1 MNKCLLAFVLLFAFA
16 SCEKI
21 HTIFRA
27 YDGHCDKNGGGF
39 LEVDFRSKELITSKI
54 QFDILLKSKTTDEV
68 INATCWA
75 EGKGVEST
83 FVSDEADTA
92 QDSLMSDSEGARLRN
107 LQEEDVYY
115 AGCHFTSPEDSGEFE
130 VAVPDDSEFEVPNP
144 LPVYL
149 VHCLSAD
156 QARGRM
162 KIALSWRQVNSF
174 DLKAFTFM
182 FYAFTSANIKVTD
195 TIIFKLWALKGNR
208 RLKKIEATC
217 ALEGGSDITVSA
229 ESPIAPAAFKCSFAD
244 QVEGL
249 DLDDIEIASSEGVA
263 GFPLDFDLL
272 RPKWVDYLIKIGKL
286 KNALYMTNIPIF
298 PKVTADDIK
307 FADDFSFFTWKIP
320 FTQTDL
326 DIKVGDFFKFPLTF
340 PTGIK
345 MKAIIEALADGYMTL
360 RFEIQG
366 EIDDSPLIWEQTVIS
381 FNGIEVMVL
390 PSFETISITTK
401 GCPEDNE
408 PLISDEPMVQFS
420 DLSDIPAFEDKPMT
434 LEEALRRAL
443 IPLSFRQLNGFQASG
458 EEITFNFHALS
469 TKDLKVDGNYSSI
482 ILIIQLV
489 GTDGVE
495 DDTHEANCT
504 LQKDVT
510 LGNEKLV
517 QANYVCKVEG
527 ISGAENYLSL
537 RLNKSD
543 DVAGLPSDEALLNPN
558 ITDTAIEDNELKN
571 CTEDSSVPPVFTFE
585 SIDNSSAQTE
595 GIFIINGTFDKE
607 PNVEDKLE
615 FPLTYPEGVT
625 LKCTVIEGGLE
636 CKPDAEVDDTI
647 VMEQTIMS
655 KGADELFILSS
666 VVGPNMT
673 LENGVLKDAEKKLDV
688 QISFRQVSHVEAI
701 DHGIKFFFA
710 AWVNAALKAGETVNM
725 KVVLDEG
732 AKKVEKNASCVLKAD
747 VASSEE
753 AVQGDFDCTVQ
764 LDDGEQVPAENLT
777 VSTTDNE
784 EIGGCDE
791 LSAEEASPNK
801 TDAAIEESKSLNNSL
816 AITYDLS
823 IEENKNN
830 TNITPPTF
838 NIQKIDSGL
847 CARKGKMIV
856 TGTFDKDITEE
867 LTFEIPLSFPMT
879 DIKCTVESATA
890 NTQVDLTCKIQ
901 KVKKFARF
909 RRFVFEPRMIK
920 NKKKAV
926 VFVKGYKNEGEG
938 EEEQDMRA
946 SYNEIREQKMKKKKN
961 AKVSF
966 LQLGP
971 PPSGFLFFMAL
982 MKLPGFSPFAT
993 ITYQVSFIT
1002 EGRRLRALAE
1012 EEKDGQLECS
1022 VDDKSANTNVALL
1035 NCKDKAGTVSSVKK
1049 MDLADTNIG
1058 GTPEAA
1064 QVETNPAYDYSKNLD
1079 VDVPQVNITG
1089 IEKGTCSTTGQYKIT
1104 GTASTSLKAGSK
1116 ITIPF
1121 SSPDSSG
1128 LCEVTSS
1135 GTTVE
1140 MTCENTQ
1147 RFDAPKEMIIL
1158 PQMIYEADDTTPYFQ
1173 ITNSYTKPNAFSCI
1187 ISDKSL
1193 KNDVGNIGS
1202 SGSGTGQKLFASK
1215 SSGGLSGGAIA
1226 GIVIACVAAVAIVGA
1241 VIALSSKGFGA
1252 KGAEA
1257 THAAVDNSSS
1267 LNKFALNNQNA
1278 NIV

>member
-92 QDSLMSDSEGARLRN
+92 QESLMSDSEGARLRN

-130 VAVPDDSEFEVPNP
+130 VAVADDSEFEVPNP
-144 LPVYL
+144 LSVYL

-162 KIALSWRQVNSF
+162 NIALSWRQINSF

-195 TIIFKLWALKGNR
+195 TIIFKLWVLKGKR

-244 QVEGL
+244 QVAGL
-249 DLDDIEIASSEGVA
+249 DLDDIEIASSDGVA
-263 GFPLDFDLL
+263 GFPLDPELL
-272 RPKWVDYLIKIGKL
+272 SPKWIDYLIKIGKL

-307 FADDFSFFTWKIP
+307 FTDDFSFFTWKIP

-360 RFEIQG
+360 KFEIQG

-420 DLSDIPAFEDKPMT
+420 DLSDIPAFENKPMT
-434 LEEALRRAL
+434 LEEALKRYE
-443 IPLSFRQLNGFQASG
+443 IPLSFRQINDIKKSG

-469 TKDLKVDGNYSSI
+469 TKDLKVGGNYSSI

-489 GTDGVE
+489 GEDGVE
-495 DDTHEANCT
+495 DETHEASCT
-504 LQKDVT
+504 LQQDVT
-510 LGNEKLV
+510 LGSDKLV
-517 QANYVCKVEG
+517 QANYLCKVEDTG
-527 ISGAENYLSL
+527 NYDSL
-537 RLNKSD
+537 RLNSSD
-543 DVAGLPSDEALLNPN
+543 DVAGLPSDEALRNPN
-558 ITDTAIEDNELKN
+558 ITDLAIADNELKD
-571 CTEDSSVPPVFTFE
+571 CAKDSSVPPVFTVE
-585 SIDNSSAQTE
+585 SIDNSTAETE

-607 PNVEDKLE
+607 PNVADKLE

-625 LKCTVIEGGLE
+625 LQCTVEEGKLK
-636 CKPDAEVDDTI
+636 CKPDAKVNDTI

-655 KGADELFILSS
+655 KGADELFILGSFS
-666 VVGPNMT
+666 QAN
-673 LENGVLKDAEKKLDV
+673 LSCENGVLKDAEKKV
-688 QISFRQVSHVEAI
+688 KVEISFRQVSHIEAI

-710 AWVNAALKAGETVNM
+710 AWVNSGLKAGETINM
-725 KVVLDEG
+725 KVLLDEG

-747 VASSEE
+747 VPSSQD

-764 LDDGEQVPAENLT
+764 LDDGEQVPPQNLT
-777 VSTTDNE
+777 VSTTDND

-791 LSAEEASPNK
+791 LSDEEASPTK

-830 TNITPPTF
+830 GNITPPTF
-838 NIQKIDSGL
+838 NIEQIDTEL
-847 CARKGKMIV
+847 CAEKGKMIV

-867 LTFEIPLSFPMT
+867 LTFEIPLSFPMS

-890 NTQVDLTCKIQ
+890 NTKVDLTCKIQ
-901 KVKKFARF
+901 KVKRFARF
-909 RRFVFEPRMIK
+909 KRFVFEPRMIK

-926 VFVKGYKNEGEG
+926 VFVKGSVLEG
-938 EEEQDMRA
+938 EEEEYMEY
-946 SYNEIREQKMKKKKN
+946 SYNEIREMQIKKKKN

-971 PPSGFLFFMAL
+971 PQPGFLFFMAL
-982 MKLPGFSPFAT
+982 MKLPGFSALNSTT

-1002 EGRRLRALAE
+1002 EGRRLRSLAQ

-1022 VDDKSANTNVALL
+1022 VNDTSADTNVALL

-1049 MDLADTNIG
+1049 MDLADPNIG

-1064 QVETNPAYDYSKNLD
+1064 KIETNPAYDYSKNLN
-1079 VDVPQVNITG
+1079 VDVPQVNITS
-1089 IEKGTCSTTGQYKIT
+1089 IEKGTCSTTGQYIIK
-1104 GTASTSLKAGSK
+1104 GTASTSLAEGSK

-1128 LCEVTSS
+1128 LCHVSS
-1135 GTTVE
+1135 GTSVV

-1147 RFDAPKEMIIL
+1147 RFDAPKAMIIL
-1158 PQMIYEADDTTPYFQ
+1158 PQMIYAEDDTTPYFQ
-1173 ITNSYTKPNAFSCI
+1173 ITNTYTKPITFSCV

-1202 SGSGTGQKLFASK
+1202 SGSGSDQIYSKK
-1215 SSGGLSGGAIA
+1215 SSSGLSGGAIA
-1226 GIVIACVAAVAIVGA
+1226 GIVIGCVAAVAIIGA
-1241 VIALSSKGFGA
+1241 VIALLSKRFSSK
-1252 KGAEA
+1252 KEDIS
-1257 THAAVDNSSS
+1257 AVGDNSST
-1267 LNKFALNNQNA
+1267 LNKFSLNNQNA

>member
-1 MNKCLLAFVLLFAFA
+1 
-16 SCEKI
+16 
-21 HTIFRA
+21 
-27 YDGHCDKNGGGF
+27 
-39 LEVDFRSKELITSKI
+39 
-54 QFDILLKSKTTDEV
+54 
-68 INATCWA
+68 
-75 EGKGVEST
+75 
-83 FVSDEADTA
+83 
-92 QDSLMSDSEGARLRN
+92 
-107 LQEEDVYY
+107 
-115 AGCHFTSPEDSGEFE
+115 
-130 VAVPDDSEFEVPNP
+130 
-144 LPVYL
+144 
-149 VHCLSAD
+149 
-156 QARGRM
+156 
-162 KIALSWRQVNSF
+162 
-174 DLKAFTFM
+174 
-182 FYAFTSANIKVTD
+182 
-195 TIIFKLWALKGNR
+195 
-208 RLKKIEATC
+208 
-217 ALEGGSDITVSA
+217 
-229 ESPIAPAAFKCSFAD
+229 
-244 QVEGL
+244 
-249 DLDDIEIASSEGVA
+249 
-263 GFPLDFDLL
+263 
-272 RPKWVDYLIKIGKL
+272 
-286 KNALYMTNIPIF
+286 
-298 PKVTADDIK
+298 
-307 FADDFSFFTWKIP
+307 
-320 FTQTDL
+320 
-326 DIKVGDFFKFPLTF
+326 
-340 PTGIK
+340 
-345 MKAIIEALADGYMTL
+345 
-360 RFEIQG
+360 
-366 EIDDSPLIWEQTVIS
+366 
-381 FNGIEVMVL
+381 
-390 PSFETISITTK
+390 
-401 GCPEDNE
+401 
-408 PLISDEPMVQFS
+408 
-420 DLSDIPAFEDKPMT
+420 
-434 LEEALRRAL
+434 
-443 IPLSFRQLNGFQASG
+443 
-458 EEITFNFHALS
+458 
-469 TKDLKVDGNYSSI
+469 
-482 ILIIQLV
+482 
-489 GTDGVE
+489 
-495 DDTHEANCT
+495 
-504 LQKDVT
+504 
-510 LGNEKLV
+510 
-517 QANYVCKVEG
+517 
-527 ISGAENYLSL
+527 
-537 RLNKSD
+537 
-543 DVAGLPSDEALLNPN
+543 
-558 ITDTAIEDNELKN
+558 
-571 CTEDSSVPPVFTFE
+571 
-585 SIDNSSAQTE
+585 
-595 GIFIINGTFDKE
+595 
-607 PNVEDKLE
+607 
-615 FPLTYPEGVT
+615 
-625 LKCTVIEGGLE
+625 
-636 CKPDAEVDDTI
+636 
-647 VMEQTIMS
+647 
-655 KGADELFILSS
+655 
-666 VVGPNMT
+666 
-673 LENGVLKDAEKKLDV
+673 
-688 QISFRQVSHVEAI
+688 
-701 DHGIKFFFA
+701 
-710 AWVNAALKAGETVNM
+710 M

-747 VASSEE
+747 VPSSQD

-764 LDDGEQVPAENLT
+764 LDDGEQVPPQNLT
-777 VSTTDNE
+777 VSTTDND

-791 LSAEEASPNK
+791 LSDEEASPTK

-830 TNITPPTF
+830 GNITPPTF
-838 NIQKIDSGL
+838 NIEQIDTEL
-847 CARKGKMIV
+847 CAEKGKMIV

-909 RRFVFEPRMIK
+909 KRFVFEPRMIK

-993 ITYQVSFIT
+993 ITTITYQVSFIT

-1049 MDLADTNIG
+1049 MDLADPNIG

-1104 GTASTSLKAGSK
+1104 GTASKSLKAGSK

-1257 THAAVDNSSS
+1257 TQAAVDNSSS

>member
-83 FVSDEADTA
+83 FVSDMLDTA
-92 QDSLMSDSEGARLRN
+92 QESLMSDSEGARLRN

-162 KIALSWRQVNSF
+162 KIALSWRQVNGF

-263 GFPLDFDLL
+263 GFPLDPELL
-272 RPKWVDYLIKIGKL
+272 SPKWIDYLIKIGKL

-307 FADDFSFFTWKIP
+307 FTDDFSFFTWKIP

-434 LEEALRRAL
+434 LEEALRRAK

-469 TKDLKVDGNYSSI
+469 TKDLTVGGNYSSI

-489 GTDGVE
+489 GEDGVE
-495 DDTHEANCT
+495 DETHEASCT
-504 LQKDVT
+504 LQQDVT
-510 LGNEKLV
+510 LGSDKLV
-517 QANYVCKVEG
+517 QANYLCKVEDTG
-527 ISGAENYLSL
+527 NYDSL
-537 RLNKSD
+537 HK
-543 DVAGLPSDEALLNPN
+543 
-558 ITDTAIEDNELKN
+558 
-571 CTEDSSVPPVFTFE
+571 
-585 SIDNSSAQTE
+585 Q
-595 GIFIINGTFDKE
+595 
-607 PNVEDKLE
+607 
-615 FPLTYPEGVT
+615 
-625 LKCTVIEGGLE
+625 
-636 CKPDAEVDDTI
+636 
-647 VMEQTIMS
+647 
-655 KGADELFILSS
+655 
-666 VVGPNMT
+666 
-673 LENGVLKDAEKKLDV
+673 
-688 QISFRQVSHVEAI
+688 
-701 DHGIKFFFA
+701 
-710 AWVNAALKAGETVNM
+710 
-725 KVVLDEG
+725 
-732 AKKVEKNASCVLKAD
+732 
-747 VASSEE
+747 
-753 AVQGDFDCTVQ
+753 
-764 LDDGEQVPAENLT
+764 
-777 VSTTDNE
+777 
-784 EIGGCDE
+784 
-791 LSAEEASPNK
+791 
-801 TDAAIEESKSLNNSL
+801 
-816 AITYDLS
+816 
-823 IEENKNN
+823 
-830 TNITPPTF
+830 
-838 NIQKIDSGL
+838 
-847 CARKGKMIV
+847 
-856 TGTFDKDITEE
+856 
-867 LTFEIPLSFPMT
+867 
-879 DIKCTVESATA
+879 
-890 NTQVDLTCKIQ
+890 
-901 KVKKFARF
+901 
-909 RRFVFEPRMIK
+909 
-920 NKKKAV
+920 
-926 VFVKGYKNEGEG
+926 
-938 EEEQDMRA
+938 
-946 SYNEIREQKMKKKKN
+946 
-961 AKVSF
+961 
-966 LQLGP
+966 
-971 PPSGFLFFMAL
+971 
-982 MKLPGFSPFAT
+982 
-993 ITYQVSFIT
+993 
-1002 EGRRLRALAE
+1002 
-1012 EEKDGQLECS
+1012 
-1022 VDDKSANTNVALL
+1022 
-1035 NCKDKAGTVSSVKK
+1035 
-1049 MDLADTNIG
+1049 
-1058 GTPEAA
+1058 
-1064 QVETNPAYDYSKNLD
+1064 
-1079 VDVPQVNITG
+1079 
-1089 IEKGTCSTTGQYKIT
+1089 
-1104 GTASTSLKAGSK
+1104 
-1116 ITIPF
+1116 
-1121 SSPDSSG
+1121 
-1128 LCEVTSS
+1128 
-1135 GTTVE
+1135 
-1140 MTCENTQ
+1140 
-1147 RFDAPKEMIIL
+1147 
-1158 PQMIYEADDTTPYFQ
+1158 
-1173 ITNSYTKPNAFSCI
+1173 
-1187 ISDKSL
+1187 
-1193 KNDVGNIGS
+1193 
-1202 SGSGTGQKLFASK
+1202 
-1215 SSGGLSGGAIA
+1215 
-1226 GIVIACVAAVAIVGA
+1226 
-1241 VIALSSKGFGA
+1241 
-1252 KGAEA
+1252 
-1257 THAAVDNSSS
+1257 
-1267 LNKFALNNQNA
+1267 
-1278 NIV
+1278 

>member
-83 FVSDEADTA
+83 FVSDMLDTA
-92 QDSLMSDSEGARLRN
+92 QESLMSDSEGARLRN

-162 KIALSWRQVNSF
+162 KIALSWRQINSF

-195 TIIFKLWALKGNR
+195 TIIFKLWVLKGKR

-244 QVEGL
+244 QVAGL
-249 DLDDIEIASSEGVA
+249 DLEDIEIASSDGVA

-434 LEEALRRAL
+434 LEEALKRYE
-443 IPLSFRQLNGFQASG
+443 IPLSFRQINDIKKSG

-469 TKDLKVDGNYSSI
+469 TKDLKVGGNYSSI

-489 GTDGVE
+489 GEDGVE
-495 DDTHEANCT
+495 DETHEASCT
-504 LQKDVT
+504 LQQDVT
-510 LGNEKLV
+510 LGSDKLV
-517 QANYVCKVEG
+517 QANYLCKVEDTG
-527 ISGAENYLSL
+527 NYDSL
-537 RLNKSD
+537 RLNSSD
-543 DVAGLPSDEALLNPN
+543 DVAGLPSDEALRNPN
-558 ITDTAIEDNELKN
+558 ITDLAIADNELKD
-571 CTEDSSVPPVFTFE
+571 CAKDSSVPPVFTVE
-585 SIDNSSAQTE
+585 SIDNSTAETE

-607 PNVEDKLE
+607 PNVADKLE

-625 LKCTVIEGGLE
+625 LQCTVIEGGLE
-636 CKPDAEVDDTI
+636 CKPDAKVNDTI

-655 KGADELFILSS
+655 KGADELFILGSFS
-666 VVGPNMT
+666 QAN
-673 LENGVLKDAEKKLDV
+673 LSCENGVLKDAEKKV
-688 QISFRQVSHVEAI
+688 KVEISFRQVSHVEAI

-710 AWVNAALKAGETVNM
+710 AWVNSGLKAGETINM
-725 KVVLDEG
+725 KVLLDEG

-747 VASSEE
+747 VPSSQD

-764 LDDGEQVPAENLT
+764 LDDGEQVPPQNLT
-777 VSTTDNE
+777 VSTTDND

-791 LSAEEASPNK
+791 LSDEEASPTK

-830 TNITPPTF
+830 GNITPPTF
-838 NIQKIDSGL
+838 NIEQIDTEL
-847 CARKGKMIV
+847 CAEKGKMIV

-867 LTFEIPLSFPMT
+867 LTFEIPLSFPMS

-890 NTQVDLTCKIQ
+890 NTKVDLTCKIQ
-901 KVKKFARF
+901 KVKRFARF
-909 RRFVFEPRMIK
+909 KRFVFEPRMIK

-926 VFVKGYKNEGEG
+926 VFVKGSVLEG
-938 EEEQDMRA
+938 EEEEYMEY
-946 SYNEIREQKMKKKKN
+946 SYNEIREMQIKKKKN

-971 PPSGFLFFMAL
+971 PQPGFLFFMAL
-982 MKLPGFSPFAT
+982 MKLPGFSALNSTT

-1002 EGRRLRALAE
+1002 EGRRLRSLAQ

-1022 VDDKSANTNVALL
+1022 VNDTSADTNVALL

-1049 MDLADTNIG
+1049 MDLADPNIG

-1064 QVETNPAYDYSKNLD
+1064 KIETNPAYDYSKNLN
-1079 VDVPQVNITG
+1079 VDVPKVNITS
-1089 IEKGTCSTTGQYKIT
+1089 IEKGTCSTTGQYIIK
-1104 GTASTSLKAGSK
+1104 GTASTSLAEGSK

-1128 LCEVTSS
+1128 LCHVSS
-1135 GTTVE
+1135 GTSVV

-1147 RFDAPKEMIIL
+1147 RFDAPKAMIIL
-1158 PQMIYEADDTTPYFQ
+1158 PQMIYAEDDTTPYFQ
-1173 ITNSYTKPNAFSCI
+1173 ITNTYTKPITFSCV

-1202 SGSGTGQKLFASK
+1202 SGSGSGQTYSKK
-1215 SSGGLSGGAIA
+1215 SSSGLSGGAIA
-1226 GIVIACVAAVAIVGA
+1226 GIVIGCVAAVAIIGA
-1241 VIALSSKGFGA
+1241 VIALLSKRFSSK
-1252 KGAEA
+1252 KEDIS
-1257 THAAVDNSSS
+1257 AVGDNSST
-1267 LNKFALNNQNA
+1267 LNKFSLNNQNA

>member
-27 YDGHCDKNGGGF
+27 YDGHCDKDGGGF

-83 FVSDEADTA
+83 FVSDMLDTA
-92 QDSLMSDSEGARLRN
+92 QESLMSDSEGARLRN

-182 FYAFTSANIKVTD
+182 FYAFTSANIKATD
-195 TIIFKLWALKGNR
+195 TIKFKLWALKGKM

-217 ALEGGSDITVSA
+217 ALEGGSDITVSD
-229 ESPIAPAAFKCSFAD
+229 SNQIVPVAFKCSFAD
-244 QVEGL
+244 QVAGL
-249 DLDDIEIASSEGVA
+249 DLEDIEIASSDGVA

-298 PKVTADDIK
+298 PSISADAIS
-307 FADDFSFFTWKIP
+307 FTGDFSFFTWKIP

-345 MKAIIEALADGYMTL
+345 MKVIIEALADGYMTL
-360 RFEIQG
+360 KFEIQG
-366 EIDDSPLIWEQTVIS
+366 EIDNSPLIWEQTVIS

-390 PSFETISITTK
+390 PAFETKAITTK
-401 GCPEDNE
+401 GCPEDSE
-408 PLISDEPMVQFS
+408 PITSDEPLLPPGS
-420 DLSDIPAFEDKPMT
+420 ENLLTSDIPEFEDKPMT
-434 LEEALRRAL
+434 LEEALRRAE

-469 TKDLKVDGNYSSI
+469 TKDLTVDGNYSSI

-510 LGNEKLV
+510 LGSEKLV
-517 QANYVCKVEG
+517 QANYVCKVE
-527 ISGAENYLSL
+527 IVGAENYISL

-571 CTEDSSVPPVFTFE
+571 CTEDSSVPPVFTFKY
-585 SIDNSSAQTE
+585 IDNSSAQTE
-595 GIFIINGTFDKE
+595 GTFIINGTFDKE

-636 CKPDAEVDDTI
+636 CKPDAEVNDTI

-655 KGADELFILSS
+655 KGADELFILGS
-666 VVGPNMT
+666 VVGHNMT
-673 LENGVLKDAEKKLDV
+673 LENGVLIDAEKKLDV

-747 VASSEE
+747 VPSSQD

-838 NIQKIDSGL
+838 NIKNIDSGL

-982 MKLPGFSPFAT
+982 MKLPGFRAFPSTT

-1002 EGRRLRALAE
+1002 EGRRLRSLAQ

-1022 VDDKSANTNVALL
+1022 VDDTSANTTVALL

-1049 MDLADTNIG
+1049 WI
-1058 GTPEAA
+1058 
-1064 QVETNPAYDYSKNLD
+1064 
-1079 VDVPQVNITG
+1079 
-1089 IEKGTCSTTGQYKIT
+1089 
-1104 GTASTSLKAGSK
+1104 
-1116 ITIPF
+1116 
-1121 SSPDSSG
+1121 
-1128 LCEVTSS
+1128 
-1135 GTTVE
+1135 
-1140 MTCENTQ
+1140 
-1147 RFDAPKEMIIL
+1147 
-1158 PQMIYEADDTTPYFQ
+1158 
-1173 ITNSYTKPNAFSCI
+1173 
-1187 ISDKSL
+1187 
-1193 KNDVGNIGS
+1193 
-1202 SGSGTGQKLFASK
+1202 
-1215 SSGGLSGGAIA
+1215 
-1226 GIVIACVAAVAIVGA
+1226 
-1241 VIALSSKGFGA
+1241 
-1252 KGAEA
+1252 
-1257 THAAVDNSSS
+1257 
-1267 LNKFALNNQNA
+1267 
-1278 NIV
+1278 

>member
-1 MNKCLLAFVLLFAFA
+1 MNKCLLAFVLLLAFA

-27 YDGHCDKNGGGF
+27 YDGHCDKDGGGF

-83 FVSDEADTA
+83 FVSDMLDTA
-92 QDSLMSDSEGARLRN
+92 QESLMSDSEGARLRN

-195 TIIFKLWALKGNR
+195 TIIFKLWVLKGKR

-217 ALEGGSDITVSA
+217 ALDGSDITVSA

-249 DLDDIEIASSEGVA
+249 DLDDIEIASSDGVA
-263 GFPLDFDLL
+263 GFPLDPELL
-272 RPKWVDYLIKIGKL
+272 SPKWIDYLIKIGKL

-307 FADDFSFFTWKIP
+307 FADDFSFFTWKIQ

-420 DLSDIPAFEDKPMT
+420 DLSDIPAFENKPMT
-434 LEEALRRAL
+434 LEEALRRAE
-443 IPLSFRQLNGFQASG
+443 IPLSFRQINDIKKSG

-469 TKDLKVDGNYSSI
+469 TKDLTVGGNYSSI

-489 GTDGVE
+489 GEDGVE
-495 DDTHEANCT
+495 DETHEASCT
-504 LQKDVT
+504 LQQDVT
-510 LGNEKLV
+510 LGSDKLV
-517 QANYVCKVEG
+517 QANYLCKVEDTG
-527 ISGAENYLSL
+527 NYDSL
-537 RLNKSD
+537 RLNSSD
-543 DVAGLPSDEALLNPN
+543 DVAGLPSDEALRNPN
-558 ITDTAIEDNELKN
+558 ITDLAIADNELKD
-571 CTEDSSVPPVFTFE
+571 CAKDSSVPPVFTVE
-585 SIDNSSAQTE
+585 SIDNSTAETE

-607 PNVEDKLE
+607 PNVADKLE

-625 LKCTVIEGGLE
+625 LQCTVEEGKLK
-636 CKPDAEVDDTI
+636 CKPDAKVNDTI

-655 KGADELFILSS
+655 KGADELFILGSFS
-666 VVGPNMT
+666 QAN
-673 LENGVLKDAEKKLDV
+673 LSCENGVLKDAEKKV
-688 QISFRQVSHVEAI
+688 KVEISFRQVSHVEAI

-710 AWVNAALKAGETVNM
+710 AWVNSGLKAGETINM
-725 KVVLDEG
+725 KVLLDEG

-747 VASSEE
+747 VPSSQD

-764 LDDGEQVPAENLT
+764 LDDGEEVPPQNLT
-777 VSTTDNE
+777 VSTTDND

-791 LSAEEASPNK
+791 LSDEEASPTK

-830 TNITPPTF
+830 GNITPPTF
-838 NIQKIDSGL
+838 NIEQIDTEL
-847 CARKGKMIV
+847 CAEKGKMIV

-867 LTFEIPLSFPMT
+867 LTFEIPLSFPMS

-890 NTQVDLTCKIQ
+890 NTKVDLTCKIQ
-901 KVKKFARF
+901 KVKRFARF
-909 RRFVFEPRMIK
+909 KRFVFEPRMIK

-926 VFVKGYKNEGEG
+926 VFVKGSVLEG
-938 EEEQDMRA
+938 EEEEYMEY
-946 SYNEIREQKMKKKKN
+946 SYNEIREMQIKKKKN

-971 PPSGFLFFMAL
+971 PQPGFLFFMAL
-982 MKLPGFSPFAT
+982 MKLPGFIAFPSPT

-1022 VDDKSANTNVALL
+1022 VNDTSANTNVALL

-1049 MDLADTNIG
+1049 MDLADPNIG

-1064 QVETNPAYDYSKNLD
+1064 KIETNPAYDYSKNLN
-1079 VDVPQVNITG
+1079 VDVPQVNITS
-1089 IEKGTCSTTGQYKIT
+1089 IEKGTCSTTGQYIIK
-1104 GTASTSLKAGSK
+1104 GTASTSLAEGSK

-1128 LCEVTSS
+1128 LCHVSS
-1135 GTTVE
+1135 GTSVV

-1147 RFDAPKEMIIL
+1147 RFDAPKAMIIL
-1158 PQMIYEADDTTPYFQ
+1158 PQMIYAEDDTTPYFQ
-1173 ITNSYTKPNAFSCI
+1173 ITNTYTKPITFSCV

-1202 SGSGTGQKLFASK
+1202 SGSGSDQIYSKK
-1215 SSGGLSGGAIA
+1215 SSSGLSGGAIA
-1226 GIVIACVAAVAIVGA
+1226 GIVIGCVAAVAIIGA
-1241 VIALSSKGFGA
+1241 VIALLSKRFSSK
-1252 KGAEA
+1252 KEDIS
-1257 THAAVDNSSS
+1257 AVGDNSST
-1267 LNKFALNNQNA
+1267 LNKFSLNNQNA

>member
-1 MNKCLLAFVLLFAFA
+1 
-16 SCEKI
+16 
-21 HTIFRA
+21 
-27 YDGHCDKNGGGF
+27 
-39 LEVDFRSKELITSKI
+39 
-54 QFDILLKSKTTDEV
+54 
-68 INATCWA
+68 
-75 EGKGVEST
+75 
-83 FVSDEADTA
+83 
-92 QDSLMSDSEGARLRN
+92 
-107 LQEEDVYY
+107 
-115 AGCHFTSPEDSGEFE
+115 
-130 VAVPDDSEFEVPNP
+130 
-144 LPVYL
+144 
-149 VHCLSAD
+149 
-156 QARGRM
+156 
-162 KIALSWRQVNSF
+162 
-174 DLKAFTFM
+174 
-182 FYAFTSANIKVTD
+182 
-195 TIIFKLWALKGNR
+195 
-208 RLKKIEATC
+208 
-217 ALEGGSDITVSA
+217 
-229 ESPIAPAAFKCSFAD
+229 
-244 QVEGL
+244 
-249 DLDDIEIASSEGVA
+249 
-263 GFPLDFDLL
+263 
-272 RPKWVDYLIKIGKL
+272 
-286 KNALYMTNIPIF
+286 
-298 PKVTADDIK
+298 
-307 FADDFSFFTWKIP
+307 
-320 FTQTDL
+320 
-326 DIKVGDFFKFPLTF
+326 
-340 PTGIK
+340 
-345 MKAIIEALADGYMTL
+345 
-360 RFEIQG
+360 
-366 EIDDSPLIWEQTVIS
+366 
-381 FNGIEVMVL
+381 
-390 PSFETISITTK
+390 
-401 GCPEDNE
+401 
-408 PLISDEPMVQFS
+408 
-420 DLSDIPAFEDKPMT
+420 
-434 LEEALRRAL
+434 
-443 IPLSFRQLNGFQASG
+443 
-458 EEITFNFHALS
+458 
-469 TKDLKVDGNYSSI
+469 
-482 ILIIQLV
+482 
-489 GTDGVE
+489 
-495 DDTHEANCT
+495 
-504 LQKDVT
+504 
-510 LGNEKLV
+510 
-517 QANYVCKVEG
+517 
-527 ISGAENYLSL
+527 
-537 RLNKSD
+537 
-543 DVAGLPSDEALLNPN
+543 
-558 ITDTAIEDNELKN
+558 
-571 CTEDSSVPPVFTFE
+571 
-585 SIDNSSAQTE
+585 
-595 GIFIINGTFDKE
+595 
-607 PNVEDKLE
+607 
-615 FPLTYPEGVT
+615 
-625 LKCTVIEGGLE
+625 
-636 CKPDAEVDDTI
+636 
-647 VMEQTIMS
+647 
-655 KGADELFILSS
+655 
-666 VVGPNMT
+666 
-673 LENGVLKDAEKKLDV
+673 
-688 QISFRQVSHVEAI
+688 
-701 DHGIKFFFA
+701 
-710 AWVNAALKAGETVNM
+710 M

-747 VASSEE
+747 VPSSQD

-982 MKLPGFSPFAT
+982 MKLPGFGAFPST

-1022 VDDKSANTNVALL
+1022 VDDKSLNTNVALL

-1049 MDLADTNIG
+1049 MDLADPNIG

-1079 VDVPQVNITG
+1079 VDVPQ
-1089 IEKGTCSTTGQYKIT
+1089 
-1104 GTASTSLKAGSK
+1104 KAGSK

-1257 THAAVDNSSS
+1257 TQAAVDNSSS

>member
-1 MNKCLLAFVLLFAFA
+1 
-16 SCEKI
+16 
-21 HTIFRA
+21 
-27 YDGHCDKNGGGF
+27 
-39 LEVDFRSKELITSKI
+39 
-54 QFDILLKSKTTDEV
+54 
-68 INATCWA
+68 
-75 EGKGVEST
+75 
-83 FVSDEADTA
+83 
-92 QDSLMSDSEGARLRN
+92 
-107 LQEEDVYY
+107 
-115 AGCHFTSPEDSGEFE
+115 
-130 VAVPDDSEFEVPNP
+130 
-144 LPVYL
+144 
-149 VHCLSAD
+149 
-156 QARGRM
+156 M
-162 KIALSWRQVNSF
+162 K
-174 DLKAFTFM
+174 
-182 FYAFTSANIKVTD
+182 
-195 TIIFKLWALKGNR
+195 
-208 RLKKIEATC
+208 
-217 ALEGGSDITVSA
+217 
-229 ESPIAPAAFKCSFAD
+229 
-244 QVEGL
+244 
-249 DLDDIEIASSEGVA
+249 
-263 GFPLDFDLL
+263 
-272 RPKWVDYLIKIGKL
+272 
-286 KNALYMTNIPIF
+286 
-298 PKVTADDIK
+298 
-307 FADDFSFFTWKIP
+307 
-320 FTQTDL
+320 
-326 DIKVGDFFKFPLTF
+326 
-340 PTGIK
+340 
-345 MKAIIEALADGYMTL
+345 L

-510 LGNEKLV
+510 LGSEKLV
-517 QANYVCKVEG
+517 QANYVCKVEVV
-527 ISGAENYLSL
+527 GAENYLSL

-655 KGADELFILSS
+655 KGADELFILGS
-666 VVGPNMT
+666 VVGHNMT

-710 AWVNAALKAGETVNM
+710 AWVNSGLKAGETVNM

-747 VASSEE
+747 VPSSQD

-764 LDDGEQVPAENLT
+764 LDDGEQVPPQNLT
-777 VSTTDNE
+777 VSTTDND

-791 LSAEEASPNK
+791 LSDEEASPTK

-838 NIQKIDSGL
+838 NIEKIDSGL

-890 NTQVDLTCKIQ
+890 NTEVDLTCKIQ
-901 KVKKFARF
+901 KVKRFARF
-909 RRFVFEPRMIK
+909 KRFVFEPRMIK

-926 VFVKGYKNEGEG
+926 VFVKGSVLEG
-938 EEEQDMRA
+938 EEEEYMEY
-946 SYNEIREQKMKKKKN
+946 SYNEFREMQIKKKKN

-971 PPSGFLFFMAL
+971 PQPGFLFFMAL
-982 MKLPGFSPFAT
+982 MKLPGFSALNSKT

-1022 VDDKSANTNVALL
+1022 VDDKSENTNVALL

-1049 MDLADTNIG
+1049 MDLADPNIG

-1064 QVETNPAYDYSKNLD
+1064 KIETNPAYDYSKNLN
-1079 VDVPQVNITG
+1079 VDVPQVNITS

-1104 GTASTSLKAGSK
+1104 GTASTSFKAGSK

-1128 LCEVTSS
+1128 LCHVSS
-1135 GTTVE
+1135 GTSVV

-1147 RFDAPKEMIIL
+1147 RFDAPKAMIIL
-1158 PQMIYEADDTTPYFQ
+1158 PQMIYAEDDTTPYFQ
-1173 ITNSYTKPNAFSCI
+1173 ITNTYTKPITFSCV

-1257 THAAVDNSSS
+1257 TQAAVDNSSS

>member
-1 MNKCLLAFVLLFAFA
+1 MNKCLLAFVLLLAFA

-83 FVSDEADTA
+83 FVSDMLDTA
-92 QDSLMSDSEGARLRN
+92 QESLMSDSEGARLRN

-182 FYAFTSANIKVTD
+182 FYAFTSANIKATD

-272 RPKWVDYLIKIGKL
+272 RPKWIDYLIKIGKL

-307 FADDFSFFTWKIP
+307 FTDDFSFFTWKIP

-390 PSFETISITTK
+390 PSFETISISTK

-420 DLSDIPAFEDKPMT
+420 DLSDIPAFENKPMT
-434 LEEALRRAL
+434 LEEALKRYE
-443 IPLSFRQLNGFQASG
+443 IPLSFRQINDIKKSG

-469 TKDLKVDGNYSSI
+469 TKDLTVGGNYSSI

-489 GTDGVE
+489 GEDGVE
-495 DDTHEANCT
+495 DETHEASCT
-504 LQKDVT
+504 LQQDVT
-510 LGNEKLV
+510 LGSDKLV
-517 QANYVCKVEG
+517 QANYLCKVEDTG
-527 ISGAENYLSL
+527 NYDSL
-537 RLNKSD
+537 RLNSSD
-543 DVAGLPSDEALLNPN
+543 DVAGLPSDEALRNPN
-558 ITDTAIEDNELKN
+558 ITDLAIADNELKD
-571 CTEDSSVPPVFTFE
+571 CAKDSSVPPVFTVE
-585 SIDNSSAQTE
+585 SIDNSTAETE

-607 PNVEDKLE
+607 PNVADKLE

-625 LKCTVIEGGLE
+625 LQCTVEEGKLK
-636 CKPDAEVDDTI
+636 CKPDAKVNDTI

-655 KGADELFILSS
+655 KGADELFILGS

-673 LENGVLKDAEKKLDV
+673 LENGVLKDAEKKV
-688 QISFRQVSHVEAI
+688 KVEISFRQVSHVEAI

-710 AWVNAALKAGETVNM
+710 AWVNSGLKAGETINM
-725 KVVLDEG
+725 KVLLDEG

-747 VASSEE
+747 VPSSQD

-764 LDDGEQVPAENLT
+764 LDDGEQVPPQNLT
-777 VSTTDNE
+777 VSTTDND

-791 LSAEEASPNK
+791 LSDEEASPTK

-830 TNITPPTF
+830 GNITPPTF
-838 NIQKIDSGL
+838 NIEQIDTEL
-847 CARKGKMIV
+847 CAEKGKMIV

-867 LTFEIPLSFPMT
+867 LTFEIPLSFPMS

-890 NTQVDLTCKIQ
+890 NTKVDLTCKIQ
-901 KVKKFARF
+901 KVKRFARF
-909 RRFVFEPRMIK
+909 KRFVFEPRMIK

-926 VFVKGYKNEGEG
+926 VFVKGSVLEG
-938 EEEQDMRA
+938 EEEEYMEY
-946 SYNEIREQKMKKKKN
+946 SYNEIREMQIKKKKN

-971 PPSGFLFFMAL
+971 PQPGFLFFMAL
-982 MKLPGFSPFAT
+982 MKLPGFIAFPSPT

-1022 VDDKSANTNVALL
+1022 VNDTSANTNVALL

-1049 MDLADTNIG
+1049 MDLADPNIG

-1079 VDVPQVNITG
+1079 VNVPQVNITG

-1257 THAAVDNSSS
+1257 TQAAVDNSSS

>member
-1 MNKCLLAFVLLFAFA
+1 
-16 SCEKI
+16 
-21 HTIFRA
+21 
-27 YDGHCDKNGGGF
+27 
-39 LEVDFRSKELITSKI
+39 
-54 QFDILLKSKTTDEV
+54 
-68 INATCWA
+68 
-75 EGKGVEST
+75 
-83 FVSDEADTA
+83 
-92 QDSLMSDSEGARLRN
+92 
-107 LQEEDVYY
+107 
-115 AGCHFTSPEDSGEFE
+115 
-130 VAVPDDSEFEVPNP
+130 
-144 LPVYL
+144 
-149 VHCLSAD
+149 
-156 QARGRM
+156 
-162 KIALSWRQVNSF
+162 
-174 DLKAFTFM
+174 
-182 FYAFTSANIKVTD
+182 
-195 TIIFKLWALKGNR
+195 
-208 RLKKIEATC
+208 
-217 ALEGGSDITVSA
+217 
-229 ESPIAPAAFKCSFAD
+229 
-244 QVEGL
+244 
-249 DLDDIEIASSEGVA
+249 
-263 GFPLDFDLL
+263 
-272 RPKWVDYLIKIGKL
+272 
-286 KNALYMTNIPIF
+286 
-298 PKVTADDIK
+298 
-307 FADDFSFFTWKIP
+307 
-320 FTQTDL
+320 
-326 DIKVGDFFKFPLTF
+326 
-340 PTGIK
+340 
-345 MKAIIEALADGYMTL
+345 
-360 RFEIQG
+360 
-366 EIDDSPLIWEQTVIS
+366 
-381 FNGIEVMVL
+381 
-390 PSFETISITTK
+390 
-401 GCPEDNE
+401 
-408 PLISDEPMVQFS
+408 
-420 DLSDIPAFEDKPMT
+420 
-434 LEEALRRAL
+434 
-443 IPLSFRQLNGFQASG
+443 
-458 EEITFNFHALS
+458 
-469 TKDLKVDGNYSSI
+469 
-482 ILIIQLV
+482 
-489 GTDGVE
+489 
-495 DDTHEANCT
+495 
-504 LQKDVT
+504 
-510 LGNEKLV
+510 
-517 QANYVCKVEG
+517 
-527 ISGAENYLSL
+527 
-537 RLNKSD
+537 
-543 DVAGLPSDEALLNPN
+543 
-558 ITDTAIEDNELKN
+558 
-571 CTEDSSVPPVFTFE
+571 
-585 SIDNSSAQTE
+585 
-595 GIFIINGTFDKE
+595 
-607 PNVEDKLE
+607 
-615 FPLTYPEGVT
+615 
-625 LKCTVIEGGLE
+625 
-636 CKPDAEVDDTI
+636 
-647 VMEQTIMS
+647 MS
-655 KGADELFILSS
+655 KGADELFILGSFS
-666 VVGPNMT
+666 QAN
-673 LENGVLKDAEKKLDV
+673 LSCENGVLKDAEKKLDV

-710 AWVNAALKAGETVNM
+710 AWVNSGLKAGETINM
-725 KVVLDEG
+725 KVLLDEG

-830 TNITPPTF
+830 GNITPPTF
-838 NIQKIDSGL
+838 NIEQIDTEL
-847 CARKGKMIV
+847 CAEKGKMIV

-867 LTFEIPLSFPMT
+867 LTFEIPLSFPMS

-890 NTQVDLTCKIQ
+890 NTKVDLTCKIQ
-901 KVKKFARF
+901 KVKRFARF
-909 RRFVFEPRMIK
+909 KRFVFEPRMIK

-1022 VDDKSANTNVALL
+1022 VNDTSANTNVALL

-1049 MDLADTNIG
+1049 MDLADPNIG

-1104 GTASTSLKAGSK
+1104 GTASKSFKAGSK

-1202 SGSGTGQKLFASK
+1202 SGSGSSQIYSKK
-1215 SSGGLSGGAIA
+1215 SSSGLSGGAIA
-1226 GIVIACVAAVAIVGA
+1226 GIVIGCVAAVAIIGA
-1241 VIALSSKGFGA
+1241 VIALLSKRFSSK
-1252 KGAEA
+1252 KEDIS
-1257 THAAVDNSSS
+1257 AVGDNSST
-1267 LNKFALNNQNA
+1267 LNKFSLNNQNA

>member
-1 MNKCLLAFVLLFAFA
+1 
-16 SCEKI
+16 
-21 HTIFRA
+21 
-27 YDGHCDKNGGGF
+27 
-39 LEVDFRSKELITSKI
+39 
-54 QFDILLKSKTTDEV
+54 
-68 INATCWA
+68 
-75 EGKGVEST
+75 
-83 FVSDEADTA
+83 
-92 QDSLMSDSEGARLRN
+92 
-107 LQEEDVYY
+107 
-115 AGCHFTSPEDSGEFE
+115 
-130 VAVPDDSEFEVPNP
+130 
-144 LPVYL
+144 
-149 VHCLSAD
+149 
-156 QARGRM
+156 
-162 KIALSWRQVNSF
+162 
-174 DLKAFTFM
+174 
-182 FYAFTSANIKVTD
+182 
-195 TIIFKLWALKGNR
+195 
-208 RLKKIEATC
+208 
-217 ALEGGSDITVSA
+217 
-229 ESPIAPAAFKCSFAD
+229 
-244 QVEGL
+244 
-249 DLDDIEIASSEGVA
+249 
-263 GFPLDFDLL
+263 
-272 RPKWVDYLIKIGKL
+272 
-286 KNALYMTNIPIF
+286 
-298 PKVTADDIK
+298 
-307 FADDFSFFTWKIP
+307 
-320 FTQTDL
+320 
-326 DIKVGDFFKFPLTF
+326 
-340 PTGIK
+340 
-345 MKAIIEALADGYMTL
+345 
-360 RFEIQG
+360 
-366 EIDDSPLIWEQTVIS
+366 
-381 FNGIEVMVL
+381 
-390 PSFETISITTK
+390 
-401 GCPEDNE
+401 
-408 PLISDEPMVQFS
+408 
-420 DLSDIPAFEDKPMT
+420 
-434 LEEALRRAL
+434 
-443 IPLSFRQLNGFQASG
+443 
-458 EEITFNFHALS
+458 
-469 TKDLKVDGNYSSI
+469 
-482 ILIIQLV
+482 
-489 GTDGVE
+489 
-495 DDTHEANCT
+495 
-504 LQKDVT
+504 
-510 LGNEKLV
+510 
-517 QANYVCKVEG
+517 
-527 ISGAENYLSL
+527 
-537 RLNKSD
+537 
-543 DVAGLPSDEALLNPN
+543 
-558 ITDTAIEDNELKN
+558 
-571 CTEDSSVPPVFTFE
+571 
-585 SIDNSSAQTE
+585 
-595 GIFIINGTFDKE
+595 
-607 PNVEDKLE
+607 
-615 FPLTYPEGVT
+615 
-625 LKCTVIEGGLE
+625 
-636 CKPDAEVDDTI
+636 
-647 VMEQTIMS
+647 MEQTIMS
-655 KGADELFILSS
+655 KGADELFILGS
-666 VVGPNMT
+666 VVGDNMT

-710 AWVNAALKAGETVNM
+710 AWVNAALK
-725 KVVLDEG
+725 
-732 AKKVEKNASCVLKAD
+732 EKNASCVLKAD

-838 NIQKIDSGL
+838 NIKNIDSGL

-879 DIKCTVESATA
+879 VIKCTVESATA

-971 PPSGFLFFMAL
+971 PQPGFLFFMAL
-982 MKLPGFSPFAT
+982 MKLPGFSALNSKT

-1022 VDDKSANTNVALL
+1022 VDDKSLNTNVALL

-1049 MDLADTNIG
+1049 MDLADPNIG

-1104 GTASTSLKAGSK
+1104 GTASKSLKAGSK

-1257 THAAVDNSSS
+1257 TQAAVDNSSS

>member
-1 MNKCLLAFVLLFAFA
+1 MSKCLLAFVLLFAFA

-130 VAVPDDSEFEVPNP
+130 VAVADDSEFEVPNP
-144 LPVYL
+144 LSVYL

-162 KIALSWRQVNSF
+162 KIALSWRQINSF

-195 TIIFKLWALKGNR
+195 TIIFKLWVLKGKR

-244 QVEGL
+244 QVAGL

-263 GFPLDFDLL
+263 GFPLDPELL
-272 RPKWVDYLIKIGKL
+272 SPKWIDYLIKIGKL

-307 FADDFSFFTWKIP
+307 FSDDFSFFTWKIP
-320 FTQTDL
+320 FTQKDL

-408 PLISDEPMVQFS
+408 PLISDEPMVPFS

-434 LEEALRRAL
+434 LEEALRRAD
-443 IPLSFRQLNGFQASG
+443 IPLSFRQINHIKKSG

-469 TKDLKVDGNYSSI
+469 TKNLTVGGNSSSI

-489 GTDGVE
+489 GEDGVE
-495 DDTHEANCT
+495 DDTHEASCT
-504 LQKDVT
+504 LQQDVT
-510 LGNEKLV
+510 LGSDKLV
-517 QANYVCKVEG
+517 QANYLCKVEDTG
-527 ISGAENYLSL
+527 NYDSL
-537 RLNKSD
+537 RLNSSD
-543 DVAGLPSDEALLNPN
+543 DVAGLPSDEALRNPN
-558 ITDTAIEDNELKN
+558 ITDLAIADNELKD
-571 CTEDSSVPPVFTFE
+571 CSKDSSVPPVFTVE
-585 SIDNSSAQTE
+585 SIDNSTAETE
-595 GIFIINGTFDKE
+595 GIFIIKGTFDKE
-607 PNVEDKLE
+607 PNVADKLE
-615 FPLTYPEGVT
+615 FPLTYPEGIT
-625 LKCTVIEGGLE
+625 LLCTVKEGGLE
-636 CKPDAEVDDTI
+636 CKPDAKVNDTI

-655 KGADELFILSS
+655 KGADELFILGSF
-666 VVGPNMT
+666 VGSNMT
-673 LENGVLKDAEKKLDV
+673 IENGALKDAEKKV
-688 QISFRQVSHVEAI
+688 NVEISFRQVSHVEAI

-710 AWVNAALKAGETVNM
+710 AWVNSGLKAGETVNM

-747 VASSEE
+747 VPSSQD

-764 LDDGEQVPAENLT
+764 LDDGENVPAENLT

-830 TNITPPTF
+830 KNITPPTF

-901 KVKKFARF
+901 KVKRFAKFK
-909 RRFVFEPRMIK
+909 RFVFEPRMIK

-938 EEEQDMRA
+938 EEQDMRS
-946 SYNEIREQKMKKKKN
+946 SYNEIKEQKMKKKKN

-982 MKLPGFSPFAT
+982 MKLPGFSPFTT

-1022 VDDKSANTNVALL
+1022 VDDKSANTQVALL

-1049 MDLADTNIG
+1049 MDLADPNIG

-1064 QVETNPAYDYSKNLD
+1064 KIETNPAYDYSKNLN
-1079 VDVPQVNITG
+1079 VDVPQVNITS
-1089 IEKGTCSTTGQYKIT
+1089 IEKGTCSTTGQYIIK
-1104 GTASTSLKAGSK
+1104 GTASTSLAEGSK

-1128 LCEVTSS
+1128 LCHVSS
-1135 GTTVE
+1135 GTSVV

-1147 RFDAPKEMIIL
+1147 RFDAPKAMIIL
-1158 PQMIYEADDTTPYFQ
+1158 PQMIYSENGTTPYFQ
-1173 ITNSYTKPNAFSCI
+1173 ITNTYTKPITFSCV

>member
-83 FVSDEADTA
+83 FVSDMLDTA
-92 QDSLMSDSEGARLRN
+92 QESLMSDSEGARLRN

-195 TIIFKLWALKGNR
+195 TIIFKLWVLKGKR

-217 ALEGGSDITVSA
+217 SLEGGSDITVSA

-307 FADDFSFFTWKIP
+307 FTDDFSFFTWKIP

-434 LEEALRRAL
+434 LEEALRRAE

-510 LGNEKLV
+510 LGSEKLV
-517 QANYVCKVEG
+517 QANYVCKVEVV
-527 ISGAENYLSL
+527 GAENYLSL

-655 KGADELFILSS
+655 KGADELFILGSFS
-666 VVGPNMT
+666 QAN
-673 LENGVLKDAEKKLDV
+673 LSCENGVLKDAEKKV
-688 QISFRQVSHVEAI
+688 KVEISFRQVSHVEAI

-710 AWVNAALKAGETVNM
+710 AWVNSGLKAGETINM
-725 KVVLDEG
+725 KVLLDEG

-747 VASSEE
+747 VPSSQD

-764 LDDGEQVPAENLT
+764 LDDGEQVPPQNLT
-777 VSTTDNE
+777 VSTTDND

-791 LSAEEASPNK
+791 LSDEEASPTK

-830 TNITPPTF
+830 GNITPPTF
-838 NIQKIDSGL
+838 NIEQIDTEL
-847 CARKGKMIV
+847 CAEKGKMIV

-867 LTFEIPLSFPMT
+867 LTFEIPLSFPMS

-890 NTQVDLTCKIQ
+890 NTKVDLTCKIQ
-901 KVKKFARF
+901 KVKRFARF
-909 RRFVFEPRMIK
+909 KRFVFEPRMIK

-926 VFVKGYKNEGEG
+926 VFVKGSVLEG
-938 EEEQDMRA
+938 EEEEYMEY
-946 SYNEIREQKMKKKKN
+946 SYNEIREMQIKKKKN

-971 PPSGFLFFMAL
+971 PQPGFLFFMAL
-982 MKLPGFSPFAT
+982 MKLPGFIAFPSPT

-1022 VDDKSANTNVALL
+1022 VNDTSANTNVALL

-1049 MDLADTNIG
+1049 MDLADPNIG

-1064 QVETNPAYDYSKNLD
+1064 KIETNPAYDYSKNLN
-1079 VDVPQVNITG
+1079 VDVPQVNITS
-1089 IEKGTCSTTGQYKIT
+1089 IEKGTCSTTGQYIIK
-1104 GTASTSLKAGSK
+1104 GTASTSLAEGSK

-1128 LCEVTSS
+1128 LCHVSS
-1135 GTTVE
+1135 GTSVV

-1147 RFDAPKEMIIL
+1147 RFDAPKAMIIL
-1158 PQMIYEADDTTPYFQ
+1158 PQMIYAEDDTTPYFQ
-1173 ITNSYTKPNAFSCI
+1173 ITNTYTKPITFSCV

-1202 SGSGTGQKLFASK
+1202 SGSSGTGQTYSKK
-1215 SSGGLSGGAIA
+1215 SSSGLSGGAIA
-1226 GIVIACVAAVAIVGA
+1226 GIVIGCVAAVAIIGA
-1241 VIALSSKGFGA
+1241 VIALLSKRFSSK
-1252 KGAEA
+1252 KEDIS
-1257 THAAVDNSSS
+1257 AVGDNSST
-1267 LNKFALNNQNA
+1267 LNKFSLNNQNA

>member
-83 FVSDEADTA
+83 FVSDMLDTA
-92 QDSLMSDSEGARLRN
+92 QESLMSDSEGARLRN

-195 TIIFKLWALKGNR
+195 TIIFKLWVLKGKR

-249 DLDDIEIASSEGVA
+249 DLDDIEIASSDGVA
-263 GFPLDFDLL
+263 GFPLDPELL
-272 RPKWVDYLIKIGKL
+272 SPKWIDYLIKIGKL

-307 FADDFSFFTWKIP
+307 FTDDFSFFTWKIP

-360 RFEIQG
+360 KFEIQG

-420 DLSDIPAFEDKPMT
+420 DLSDIPAFENKPIS
-434 LEEALRRAL
+434 LDEALKRAE
-443 IPLSFRQLNGFQASG
+443 IPLSFRQINDIKKSG

-469 TKDLKVDGNYSSI
+469 TKDLTVGGNYSSI

-489 GTDGVE
+489 GEDGVE
-495 DDTHEANCT
+495 DETHEASCT
-504 LQKDVT
+504 LQQDVT
-510 LGNEKLV
+510 LGSDKLV
-517 QANYVCKVEG
+517 QANYLCKVEDTG
-527 ISGAENYLSL
+527 NYDSL
-537 RLNKSD
+537 RLNSSD
-543 DVAGLPSDEALLNPN
+543 DVAGLPSDEALRNPN
-558 ITDTAIEDNELKN
+558 ITDLAIADNELKD
-571 CTEDSSVPPVFTFE
+571 CAKDSSVPPVFTVE
-585 SIDNSSAQTE
+585 SIDNSTAETE

-607 PNVEDKLE
+607 PNVADKLE

-625 LKCTVIEGGLE
+625 LQCTVEEGKLK
-636 CKPDAEVDDTI
+636 CKPDAKVNDTI

-655 KGADELFILSS
+655 KGADELFILGSFS
-666 VVGPNMT
+666 QAN
-673 LENGVLKDAEKKLDV
+673 LSCENGVLKDAEKKV
-688 QISFRQVSHVEAI
+688 KVEISFRQVSHVEAI

-710 AWVNAALKAGETVNM
+710 AWVNSGLKAGETINM
-725 KVVLDEG
+725 KVLLDEG

-747 VASSEE
+747 VPSSQD

-764 LDDGEQVPAENLT
+764 LDDGEQVPPQNLT
-777 VSTTDNE
+777 VSTTDND

-791 LSAEEASPNK
+791 LSDEEASPTK

-830 TNITPPTF
+830 GNITPPTF
-838 NIQKIDSGL
+838 NIEQIDTEL
-847 CARKGKMIV
+847 CAEKGKMIV

-867 LTFEIPLSFPMT
+867 LTFEIPLSFPMS

-890 NTQVDLTCKIQ
+890 NTKVDLTCKIQ
-901 KVKKFARF
+901 KVKRFARF
-909 RRFVFEPRMIK
+909 KRFVFEPRMIK

-926 VFVKGYKNEGEG
+926 VFVKGSVLEG
-938 EEEQDMRA
+938 EEEEYMEY
-946 SYNEIREQKMKKKKN
+946 SYNEIREMQIKKKKN

-971 PPSGFLFFMAL
+971 PQPGFLFFMAL
-982 MKLPGFSPFAT
+982 MKLPGFIAFPSPT

-1022 VDDKSANTNVALL
+1022 VNDTSANTNVALL

-1049 MDLADTNIG
+1049 MDLADPNIG

-1064 QVETNPAYDYSKNLD
+1064 KIETNPAYDYSKNLN
-1079 VDVPQVNITG
+1079 VDVPQVNITS
-1089 IEKGTCSTTGQYKIT
+1089 IEKGTCSTTGQYIIK
-1104 GTASTSLKAGSK
+1104 GTASTSLAEGSK

-1128 LCEVTSS
+1128 LCHVSS
-1135 GTTVE
+1135 GTSVV

-1147 RFDAPKEMIIL
+1147 RFDAPKAMIIL
-1158 PQMIYEADDTTPYFQ
+1158 PQMIYAEDDTTPYFQ
-1173 ITNSYTKPNAFSCI
+1173 ITNTYTKPITFSCV

-1202 SGSGTGQKLFASK
+1202 SGSGSSQIYSKK
-1215 SSGGLSGGAIA
+1215 SSSGLSGGAIA
-1226 GIVIACVAAVAIVGA
+1226 GIVIGCVAAVAIIGA
-1241 VIALSSKGFGA
+1241 VIALLSKRFSSK
-1252 KGAEA
+1252 KEDIS
-1257 THAAVDNSSS
+1257 AVGDNSST
-1267 LNKFALNNQNA
+1267 LNKFSLNNQNA

>member
-1 MNKCLLAFVLLFAFA
+1 
-16 SCEKI
+16 
-21 HTIFRA
+21 
-27 YDGHCDKNGGGF
+27 
-39 LEVDFRSKELITSKI
+39 
-54 QFDILLKSKTTDEV
+54 
-68 INATCWA
+68 
-75 EGKGVEST
+75 
-83 FVSDEADTA
+83 
-92 QDSLMSDSEGARLRN
+92 
-107 LQEEDVYY
+107 
-115 AGCHFTSPEDSGEFE
+115 
-130 VAVPDDSEFEVPNP
+130 
-144 LPVYL
+144 
-149 VHCLSAD
+149 
-156 QARGRM
+156 
-162 KIALSWRQVNSF
+162 
-174 DLKAFTFM
+174 
-182 FYAFTSANIKVTD
+182 
-195 TIIFKLWALKGNR
+195 
-208 RLKKIEATC
+208 
-217 ALEGGSDITVSA
+217 
-229 ESPIAPAAFKCSFAD
+229 
-244 QVEGL
+244 
-249 DLDDIEIASSEGVA
+249 
-263 GFPLDFDLL
+263 
-272 RPKWVDYLIKIGKL
+272 
-286 KNALYMTNIPIF
+286 
-298 PKVTADDIK
+298 
-307 FADDFSFFTWKIP
+307 
-320 FTQTDL
+320 
-326 DIKVGDFFKFPLTF
+326 
-340 PTGIK
+340 
-345 MKAIIEALADGYMTL
+345 
-360 RFEIQG
+360 
-366 EIDDSPLIWEQTVIS
+366 
-381 FNGIEVMVL
+381 
-390 PSFETISITTK
+390 
-401 GCPEDNE
+401 
-408 PLISDEPMVQFS
+408 
-420 DLSDIPAFEDKPMT
+420 
-434 LEEALRRAL
+434 
-443 IPLSFRQLNGFQASG
+443 
-458 EEITFNFHALS
+458 
-469 TKDLKVDGNYSSI
+469 
-482 ILIIQLV
+482 
-489 GTDGVE
+489 
-495 DDTHEANCT
+495 
-504 LQKDVT
+504 
-510 LGNEKLV
+510 
-517 QANYVCKVEG
+517 
-527 ISGAENYLSL
+527 
-537 RLNKSD
+537 
-543 DVAGLPSDEALLNPN
+543 
-558 ITDTAIEDNELKN
+558 
-571 CTEDSSVPPVFTFE
+571 
-585 SIDNSSAQTE
+585 
-595 GIFIINGTFDKE
+595 
-607 PNVEDKLE
+607 
-615 FPLTYPEGVT
+615 
-625 LKCTVIEGGLE
+625 
-636 CKPDAEVDDTI
+636 
-647 VMEQTIMS
+647 MS
-655 KGADELFILSS
+655 KGADELFILGS
-666 VVGPNMT
+666 VVGHNMT

-732 AKKVEKNASCVLKAD
+732 AKKVEKNATCVLKAD
-747 VASSEE
+747 VASSEK

-764 LDDGEQVPAENLT
+764 LDNGENVPAENLT
-777 VSTTDNE
+777 VSTTDNN

-791 LSAEEASPNK
+791 LSEEEASPNK

-830 TNITPPTF
+830 KNITPPTF
-838 NIQKIDSGL
+838 NIKKIDSGL

-856 TGTFDKDITEE
+856 TGTFDQDITEE

-901 KVKKFARF
+901 KVKRFAKFK
-909 RRFVFEPRMIK
+909 RFVFEPRMIK

-982 MKLPGFSPFAT
+982 MKLPGFSPFTT

-1022 VDDKSANTNVALL
+1022 VDDKSENTNVALL

-1049 MDLADTNIG
+1049 MDLADPNIG

-1064 QVETNPAYDYSKNLD
+1064 KIETNPAYDYSKNLD
-1079 VDVPQVNITG
+1079 VDVPQVNITS
-1089 IEKGTCSTTGQYKIT
+1089 IEKGTCSTTGQYIIK
-1104 GTASTSLKAGSK
+1104 GTASTSLAEGSK

-1128 LCEVTSS
+1128 LCHVSS
-1135 GTTVE
+1135 GTSVV

-1147 RFDAPKEMIIL
+1147 RFDAPKAMIIL
-1158 PQMIYEADDTTPYFQ
+1158 PQMIYSENGTTPYFQ
-1173 ITNSYTKPNAFSCI
+1173 ITNTYTKPITFSCV

-1257 THAAVDNSSS
+1257 TQAAVDNSSS

>member
-1 MNKCLLAFVLLFAFA
+1 MNKCLLAFVLLLAFA

-83 FVSDEADTA
+83 FVSDMLDTA
-92 QDSLMSDSEGARLRN
+92 QESLMSDSEGARLRN

-307 FADDFSFFTWKIP
+307 FSDDFSFFTWKIP

-420 DLSDIPAFEDKPMT
+420 DLSDIPAFENKPIS
-434 LEEALRRAL
+434 LDEALKRAE
-443 IPLSFRQLNGFQASG
+443 IPLSFRQINDIKKSG

-469 TKDLKVDGNYSSI
+469 TKDLTVGGNYSSI

-489 GTDGVE
+489 GEDGVE
-495 DDTHEANCT
+495 DETHEASCT
-504 LQKDVT
+504 LQQDVT
-510 LGNEKLV
+510 LGSDKLV
-517 QANYVCKVEG
+517 QANYLCKVEDTG
-527 ISGAENYLSL
+527 NYDSL
-537 RLNKSD
+537 RLNSSD
-543 DVAGLPSDEALLNPN
+543 DVAGLPSDEALRNPN
-558 ITDTAIEDNELKN
+558 ITDLAIADNELKD
-571 CTEDSSVPPVFTFE
+571 CAKDSSVPPVFTVE
-585 SIDNSSAQTE
+585 SIDNSTAETE

-607 PNVEDKLE
+607 PNVADKLE

-625 LKCTVIEGGLE
+625 LQCTVEEGKLK
-636 CKPDAEVDDTI
+636 CKPDAKVNDTI

-655 KGADELFILSS
+655 KGADELFILGSFS
-666 VVGPNMT
+666 QAN
-673 LENGVLKDAEKKLDV
+673 LSCENGVLKDAEKKV
-688 QISFRQVSHVEAI
+688 KVEISFRQVSHVEAI

-710 AWVNAALKAGETVNM
+710 AWVNSGLKAGETINM
-725 KVVLDEG
+725 KVLLDEG

-747 VASSEE
+747 VPSSQD

-764 LDDGEQVPAENLT
+764 LDDGEQVPPQNLT
-777 VSTTDNE
+777 VSTTDND

-791 LSAEEASPNK
+791 LSDEEASPTK

-830 TNITPPTF
+830 GNITPPTF
-838 NIQKIDSGL
+838 NIEQIDTEL
-847 CARKGKMIV
+847 CAEKGKMIV

-867 LTFEIPLSFPMT
+867 LTFEIPLSFPMS

-890 NTQVDLTCKIQ
+890 NTKVDLTCKIQ
-901 KVKKFARF
+901 KVKRFARF
-909 RRFVFEPRMIK
+909 KRFVFEPRMIK

-926 VFVKGYKNEGEG
+926 VFVKGSVLEG
-938 EEEQDMRA
+938 EEEEYMEY
-946 SYNEIREQKMKKKKN
+946 SYNEIREMQIKKKKN

-971 PPSGFLFFMAL
+971 PQPGFLFFMAL
-982 MKLPGFSPFAT
+982 MKLPGFSALNSTT

-1002 EGRRLRALAE
+1002 EGRRLRSLAQ

-1022 VDDKSANTNVALL
+1022 VNDTSADTNVALL

-1049 MDLADTNIG
+1049 MDLADPNIG

-1064 QVETNPAYDYSKNLD
+1064 KIETNPAYDYSKNLN
-1079 VDVPQVNITG
+1079 VDVPKVNITS
-1089 IEKGTCSTTGQYKIT
+1089 IEKGTCSTTGQYIIK
-1104 GTASTSLKAGSK
+1104 GTASTSLAEGSK

-1128 LCEVTSS
+1128 LCHVSS
-1135 GTTVE
+1135 GTSVV

-1147 RFDAPKEMIIL
+1147 RFDAPKAMIIL
-1158 PQMIYEADDTTPYFQ
+1158 PQMIYAEDDTTPYFQ
-1173 ITNSYTKPNAFSCI
+1173 ITNTYTKPITFSCV

-1202 SGSGTGQKLFASK
+1202 SGSGSDQIYSKK
-1215 SSGGLSGGAIA
+1215 SSSGLSGGAIA
-1226 GIVIACVAAVAIVGA
+1226 GIVIGCVAAVAIIGA
-1241 VIALSSKGFGA
+1241 VIALLSKRFSSK
-1252 KGAEA
+1252 KEDIS
-1257 THAAVDNSSS
+1257 AVGDNSST
-1267 LNKFALNNQNA
+1267 LNKFSLNNQNA

>member
-1 MNKCLLAFVLLFAFA
+1 
-16 SCEKI
+16 
-21 HTIFRA
+21 
-27 YDGHCDKNGGGF
+27 
-39 LEVDFRSKELITSKI
+39 
-54 QFDILLKSKTTDEV
+54 
-68 INATCWA
+68 
-75 EGKGVEST
+75 
-83 FVSDEADTA
+83 
-92 QDSLMSDSEGARLRN
+92 
-107 LQEEDVYY
+107 
-115 AGCHFTSPEDSGEFE
+115 
-130 VAVPDDSEFEVPNP
+130 
-144 LPVYL
+144 
-149 VHCLSAD
+149 
-156 QARGRM
+156 
-162 KIALSWRQVNSF
+162 
-174 DLKAFTFM
+174 
-182 FYAFTSANIKVTD
+182 
-195 TIIFKLWALKGNR
+195 
-208 RLKKIEATC
+208 
-217 ALEGGSDITVSA
+217 
-229 ESPIAPAAFKCSFAD
+229 
-244 QVEGL
+244 
-249 DLDDIEIASSEGVA
+249 
-263 GFPLDFDLL
+263 
-272 RPKWVDYLIKIGKL
+272 
-286 KNALYMTNIPIF
+286 
-298 PKVTADDIK
+298 
-307 FADDFSFFTWKIP
+307 
-320 FTQTDL
+320 
-326 DIKVGDFFKFPLTF
+326 
-340 PTGIK
+340 
-345 MKAIIEALADGYMTL
+345 
-360 RFEIQG
+360 
-366 EIDDSPLIWEQTVIS
+366 
-381 FNGIEVMVL
+381 
-390 PSFETISITTK
+390 
-401 GCPEDNE
+401 
-408 PLISDEPMVQFS
+408 
-420 DLSDIPAFEDKPMT
+420 
-434 LEEALRRAL
+434 
-443 IPLSFRQLNGFQASG
+443 
-458 EEITFNFHALS
+458 
-469 TKDLKVDGNYSSI
+469 
-482 ILIIQLV
+482 
-489 GTDGVE
+489 
-495 DDTHEANCT
+495 
-504 LQKDVT
+504 
-510 LGNEKLV
+510 
-517 QANYVCKVEG
+517 
-527 ISGAENYLSL
+527 
-537 RLNKSD
+537 
-543 DVAGLPSDEALLNPN
+543 
-558 ITDTAIEDNELKN
+558 
-571 CTEDSSVPPVFTFE
+571 
-585 SIDNSSAQTE
+585 
-595 GIFIINGTFDKE
+595 
-607 PNVEDKLE
+607 
-615 FPLTYPEGVT
+615 
-625 LKCTVIEGGLE
+625 
-636 CKPDAEVDDTI
+636 
-647 VMEQTIMS
+647 MS
-655 KGADELFILSS
+655 KGADELFILGS

-982 MKLPGFSPFAT
+982 MKLPGFSALNSTT

-1012 EEKDGQLECS
+1012 EEKDGQLECL
-1022 VDDKSANTNVALL
+1022 VDDKSLNTNVALL

-1049 MDLADTNIG
+1049 MDLADPNIG

-1064 QVETNPAYDYSKNLD
+1064 KIETNPAYDYSKNLN
-1079 VDVPQVNITG
+1079 VDVPQVNITS
-1089 IEKGTCSTTGQYKIT
+1089 IEKGTCSTTGQYIIK
-1104 GTASTSLKAGSK
+1104 GTASTSLAEGSK

-1128 LCEVTSS
+1128 LCHVSS
-1135 GTTVE
+1135 GTSVV

-1147 RFDAPKEMIIL
+1147 RFDAPKAMIIL
-1158 PQMIYEADDTTPYFQ
+1158 PQMIYAEDDTTPYFQ
-1173 ITNSYTKPNAFSCI
+1173 ITNTYTKPITFSCV

-1202 SGSGTGQKLFASK
+1202 SGSGSGQIYTKK
-1215 SSGGLSGGAIA
+1215 SSSGLSGGAIA
-1226 GIVIACVAAVAIVGA
+1226 GIVIGCVAAVAIIGA
-1241 VIALSSKGFGA
+1241 VIALLSKRFSSK
-1252 KGAEA
+1252 KEDIS
-1257 THAAVDNSSS
+1257 AVGDNSST
-1267 LNKFALNNQNA
+1267 LNKFSLNNQNA

>member
-1 MNKCLLAFVLLFAFA
+1 
-16 SCEKI
+16 
-21 HTIFRA
+21 
-27 YDGHCDKNGGGF
+27 
-39 LEVDFRSKELITSKI
+39 
-54 QFDILLKSKTTDEV
+54 
-68 INATCWA
+68 
-75 EGKGVEST
+75 
-83 FVSDEADTA
+83 
-92 QDSLMSDSEGARLRN
+92 
-107 LQEEDVYY
+107 
-115 AGCHFTSPEDSGEFE
+115 
-130 VAVPDDSEFEVPNP
+130 
-144 LPVYL
+144 
-149 VHCLSAD
+149 
-156 QARGRM
+156 
-162 KIALSWRQVNSF
+162 
-174 DLKAFTFM
+174 
-182 FYAFTSANIKVTD
+182 
-195 TIIFKLWALKGNR
+195 
-208 RLKKIEATC
+208 
-217 ALEGGSDITVSA
+217 
-229 ESPIAPAAFKCSFAD
+229 
-244 QVEGL
+244 
-249 DLDDIEIASSEGVA
+249 
-263 GFPLDFDLL
+263 
-272 RPKWVDYLIKIGKL
+272 
-286 KNALYMTNIPIF
+286 
-298 PKVTADDIK
+298 
-307 FADDFSFFTWKIP
+307 
-320 FTQTDL
+320 
-326 DIKVGDFFKFPLTF
+326 
-340 PTGIK
+340 
-345 MKAIIEALADGYMTL
+345 
-360 RFEIQG
+360 
-366 EIDDSPLIWEQTVIS
+366 
-381 FNGIEVMVL
+381 
-390 PSFETISITTK
+390 
-401 GCPEDNE
+401 
-408 PLISDEPMVQFS
+408 
-420 DLSDIPAFEDKPMT
+420 
-434 LEEALRRAL
+434 
-443 IPLSFRQLNGFQASG
+443 
-458 EEITFNFHALS
+458 
-469 TKDLKVDGNYSSI
+469 
-482 ILIIQLV
+482 
-489 GTDGVE
+489 
-495 DDTHEANCT
+495 
-504 LQKDVT
+504 
-510 LGNEKLV
+510 
-517 QANYVCKVEG
+517 
-527 ISGAENYLSL
+527 
-537 RLNKSD
+537 
-543 DVAGLPSDEALLNPN
+543 
-558 ITDTAIEDNELKN
+558 
-571 CTEDSSVPPVFTFE
+571 
-585 SIDNSSAQTE
+585 
-595 GIFIINGTFDKE
+595 
-607 PNVEDKLE
+607 
-615 FPLTYPEGVT
+615 
-625 LKCTVIEGGLE
+625 
-636 CKPDAEVDDTI
+636 
-647 VMEQTIMS
+647 
-655 KGADELFILSS
+655 
-666 VVGPNMT
+666 
-673 LENGVLKDAEKKLDV
+673 
-688 QISFRQVSHVEAI
+688 
-701 DHGIKFFFA
+701 
-710 AWVNAALKAGETVNM
+710 M

-838 NIQKIDSGL
+838 NIEKIDSGL

-971 PPSGFLFFMAL
+971 PQPGFLFFMAL
-982 MKLPGFSPFAT
+982 MKLPGFIAFPSPT

-1022 VDDKSANTNVALL
+1022 VDDKSENTNVALL

-1049 MDLADTNIG
+1049 MDLADPNIG

-1104 GTASTSLKAGSK
+1104 GTASKSLKAGSK

-1202 SGSGTGQKLFASK
+1202 SGSGSGQTYSKK
-1215 SSGGLSGGAIA
+1215 SSSGLSGGAIA
-1226 GIVIACVAAVAIVGA
+1226 GIVIGCVAAVAIIGA
-1241 VIALSSKGFGA
+1241 VIALLSKRFSSK
-1252 KGAEA
+1252 KEDIS
-1257 THAAVDNSSS
+1257 AVGDNSST
-1267 LNKFALNNQNA
+1267 LNKFSLNNQNA

>member
-83 FVSDEADTA
+83 FVSDMLDTA
-92 QDSLMSDSEGARLRN
+92 QESLMSDSEGARLRN

-217 ALEGGSDITVSA
+217 ALDGSDITVSA

-244 QVEGL
+244 QVAGL
-249 DLDDIEIASSEGVA
+249 DLDDIEIASSDGVA
-263 GFPLDFDLL
+263 GFPLDPELL
-272 RPKWVDYLIKIGKL
+272 SPKWIDYLIKIGKL

-360 RFEIQG
+360 KFEIQG

-420 DLSDIPAFEDKPMT
+420 DLSDIPAFENKPMT
-434 LEEALRRAL
+434 LEEALKRYE
-443 IPLSFRQLNGFQASG
+443 IPLSFRQINDIKKSG

-469 TKDLKVDGNYSSI
+469 TKDLTVGGNYSSI

-489 GTDGVE
+489 GEDGVE
-495 DDTHEANCT
+495 DETHEASCT
-504 LQKDVT
+504 LQQDVT
-510 LGNEKLV
+510 LGSDKLV
-517 QANYVCKVEG
+517 QANYLCKVEDTG
-527 ISGAENYLSL
+527 NYDSL
-537 RLNKSD
+537 RLNSSD
-543 DVAGLPSDEALLNPN
+543 DVAGLPSDEALRNPN
-558 ITDTAIEDNELKN
+558 ITDLAIADNELKD
-571 CTEDSSVPPVFTFE
+571 CAKDSSVPPVFTVE
-585 SIDNSSAQTE
+585 SIDNSTAETE

-607 PNVEDKLE
+607 PNVADKLE

-625 LKCTVIEGGLE
+625 LQCTVEEGKLK
-636 CKPDAEVDDTI
+636 CKPDAKVNDTI

-655 KGADELFILSS
+655 KGADELFILGSFS
-666 VVGPNMT
+666 QAN
-673 LENGVLKDAEKKLDV
+673 LSCENGVLKDAEKKV
-688 QISFRQVSHVEAI
+688 KVEISFRQVSHVEAI

-710 AWVNAALKAGETVNM
+710 AWVNSGLKAGETINM
-725 KVVLDEG
+725 KVLLDEG

-747 VASSEE
+747 VPSSQD

-764 LDDGEQVPAENLT
+764 LDDGEEVPPQNLT
-777 VSTTDNE
+777 VSTTDND

-791 LSAEEASPNK
+791 LSDEEASPTK

-830 TNITPPTF
+830 GNITPPTF
-838 NIQKIDSGL
+838 NIEQIDTEL
-847 CARKGKMIV
+847 CAEKGKMIV

-867 LTFEIPLSFPMT
+867 LTFEIPLSFPMS

-890 NTQVDLTCKIQ
+890 NTKVDLTCKIQ
-901 KVKKFARF
+901 KVKRFARF
-909 RRFVFEPRMIK
+909 KRFVFEPRMIK

-926 VFVKGYKNEGEG
+926 VFVKGSVLEG
-938 EEEQDMRA
+938 EEEEYMEY
-946 SYNEIREQKMKKKKN
+946 SYNEIREMQIKKKKN

-971 PPSGFLFFMAL
+971 PQPGFLFFMAL
-982 MKLPGFSPFAT
+982 MKLPGFSALNSTT

-1002 EGRRLRALAE
+1002 EGRRLRSLAQ

-1022 VDDKSANTNVALL
+1022 VNDTSADTNVALL

-1049 MDLADTNIG
+1049 MDLADPNIG

-1064 QVETNPAYDYSKNLD
+1064 KIETNPAYDYSKNLN
-1079 VDVPQVNITG
+1079 VDVPKVNITS
-1089 IEKGTCSTTGQYKIT
+1089 IEKGTCSTTGQYIIK
-1104 GTASTSLKAGSK
+1104 GTASTSLAEGSK

-1128 LCEVTSS
+1128 LCHVSS
-1135 GTTVE
+1135 GTSVV

-1147 RFDAPKEMIIL
+1147 RFDAPKAMIIL
-1158 PQMIYEADDTTPYFQ
+1158 PQMIYAEDDTTPYFQ
-1173 ITNSYTKPNAFSCI
+1173 ITNTYTKPITFSCV

-1202 SGSGTGQKLFASK
+1202 SGSGSSQIYSKK
-1215 SSGGLSGGAIA
+1215 SSSGLSGGAIA
-1226 GIVIACVAAVAIVGA
+1226 GIVIGCVAAVAIIGA
-1241 VIALSSKGFGA
+1241 VIALLSKRFSSK
-1252 KGAEA
+1252 KEDIS
-1257 THAAVDNSSS
+1257 AVGDNSST
-1267 LNKFALNNQNA
+1267 LNKFSLNNQNA